1 MSIADEILKI
11 TTYKRLKAI
20 RDVMKQVW
28 DEHEANTPNI
38 PEFQRPIYDTFD
50 FNLFK
55 FIQKLEKEGRFYE
68 CADWAQSVLN

>member
-1 MSIADEILKI
+1 
-11 TTYKRLKAI
+11 
-20 RDVMKQVW
+20 MKQVW
-28 DEHEANTPNI
+28 DEHEANNINI